1 MMYNTNSI
9 KNQVNHQMS
18 QTEITVDRNQADLL
32 LWCIEPMAIHL
43 TEVELDD
50 LEDIITKLDKIELNK
65 SNKNDVR
72 KIIGPPSSKSTFNN
86 SWLYFE
92 RKKTNQ
98 SLFKLGKKTISRNNI
113 LIIEFNKMGL
123 VKDKTLLNL
132 NDMNDIEI
140 AEKKTEKDF
149 TQDNFIYNLLSTLR
163 NKINAPTRRR
173 NNGGP

>member
-1 MMYNTNSI
+1 MRNLFFFILFFFTLNCSI
-9 KNQVNHQMS
+9 NKVSNLHGFRF
-18 QTEITVDRNQADLL
+18 VD
-32 LWCIEPMAIHL
+32 
-43 TEVELDD
+43 
-50 LEDIITKLDKIELNK
+50 TKLDKIELNK

-163 NKINAPTRRR
+163 NKINAPTRRK

>member
-1 MMYNTNSI
+1 MRNLFLFILFFFTLNCSI
-9 KNQVNHQMS
+9 NKVSNLHGFRF
-18 QTEITVDRNQADLL
+18 VD
-32 LWCIEPMAIHL
+32 
-43 TEVELDD
+43 
-50 LEDIITKLDKIELNK
+50 TKLDKIELNK

-132 NDMNDIEI
+132 NDMNDIKI

>member
-1 MMYNTNSI
+1 MHMRNLFLFILFFFTLNCSI
-9 KNQVNHQMS
+9 NKVSNLHGFRF
-18 QTEITVDRNQADLL
+18 VD
-32 LWCIEPMAIHL
+32 
-43 TEVELDD
+43 
-50 LEDIITKLDKIELNK
+50 TKLDKIELNK

-163 NKINAPTRRR
+163 NKINAPTRRK

>member
-1 MMYNTNSI
+1 MKNLYIFIIFFFTLNCSI
-9 KNQVNHQMS
+9 NKVSNLHGFRF
-18 QTEITVDRNQADLL
+18 VD
-32 LWCIEPMAIHL
+32 
-43 TEVELDD
+43 
-50 LEDIITKLDKIELNK
+50 TKLDKIELNK

-163 NKINAPTRRR
+163 NKINAPTRRK

>member
-1 MMYNTNSI
+1 MRNLFLFILFFFTLNCSI
-9 KNQVNHQMS
+9 NKVSNLHGFRF
-18 QTEITVDRNQADLL
+18 VD
-32 LWCIEPMAIHL
+32 
-43 TEVELDD
+43 
-50 LEDIITKLDKIELNK
+50 TKLDKIELNK

-163 NKINAPTRRR
+163 NKINAPTRRK

>member
-1 MMYNTNSI
+1 MRNLFLLFIFFFTLNCSI
-9 KNQVNHQMS
+9 NKVSNLHGFRF
-18 QTEITVDRNQADLL
+18 VD
-32 LWCIEPMAIHL
+32 
-43 TEVELDD
+43 
-50 LEDIITKLDKIELNK
+50 TKLDKIELNK

-163 NKINAPTRRR
+163 NKINAPTRRK

>member
-1 MMYNTNSI
+1 MRNLFLFILFFFTLNCSI
-9 KNQVNHQMS
+9 NKVSNLHGFRF
-18 QTEITVDRNQADLL
+18 VD
-32 LWCIEPMAIHL
+32 
-43 TEVELDD
+43 
-50 LEDIITKLDKIELNK
+50 TKLDKIELNK

-98 SLFKLGKKTISRNNI
+98 SLFKLGKKTISRTNI

-163 NKINAPTRRR
+163 NKINAPTRRK